1 MTIHVLFYTLLA
13 IGLIAGAYAIIDAIK
28 GSK

>member
-1 MTIHVLFYTLLA
+1 MTIHVLLYTLLA

-28 GSK
+28 RSK

>member
-1 MTIHVLFYTLLA
+1 MAIHVIFYTLLA
-13 IGLIAGAYAIIDAIK
+13 IGLIAGAYAVIDAIK

>member
-1 MTIHVLFYTLLA
+1 MTIHVLFYILLA
-13 IGLIAGAYAIIDAIK
+13 IGLIAGTYAIVDAIK